1 MSDTTLKFPSG
12 KFTHTELAQHN
23 GKTNQQVWTAY
34 QAAIK
39 DGTIISAGERPN
51 PSGKGK
57 PSKLWEVNPNK
68 GVATTPLT
76 VTAVPT
82 PAIQAAPRVIRQP
95 KPVVVTQPTEAD
107 IAKVVAAKVEAVKVE
122 PTKAPEVEPEV
133 EEVVTHRPLTVN
145 MLQCQVKELDDTCPF
160 CHTKLLMIE
169 ADGRVKVWC
178 PVNDLKVCSC
188 SENPYGV
195 AKNVKEAIKILHE
208 KYFDK
213 K

>member
-1 MSDTTLKFPSG
+1 MSNELKFPSG

-51 PSGKGK
+51 PTGKGK
-57 PSKLWEVNPNK
+57 PSKLWEVNLNK

-76 VTAVPT
+76 NTPPAVVPT
-82 PAIQAAPRVIRQP
+82 PKIQAEPRVKRQP
-95 KPVVVTQPTEAD
+95 KPVQVVQPMEAEMT
-107 IAKVVAAKVEAVKVE
+107 KVVEKKLAVVE
-122 PTKAPEVEPEV
+122 PTKAPEVEPEETEVVPRPINVLTSQV
-133 EEVVTHRPLTVN
+133 EEIEDV
-145 MLQCQVKELDDTCPF
+145 CPF
-160 CHTKLLMIE
+160 CKTKLLMVKG
-169 ADGRVKVWC
+169 DGRVKVWC
-178 PVNDLKVCSC
+178 RVNDLKVCSC

-195 AKNVKEAIKILHE
+195 GRTLEAALKVLHE

>member
-39 DGTIISAGERPN
+39 DGTIIAAGERPN
-51 PSGKGK
+51 LSGKGK
-57 PSKLWEVNPNK
+57 PSRLWEVNPNK
-68 GVATTPLT
+68 GVATTPLA
-76 VTAVPT
+76 VVAVPT
-82 PAIQAAPRVIRQP
+82 VAPVVKVVTP
-95 KPVVVTQPTEAD
+95 KPVKVVKVVEPKKAD
-107 IAKVVAAKVEAVKVE
+107 IVKAVE
-122 PTKAPEVEPEV
+122 PKAATVAPTVAPEPEPEA
-133 EEVVTHRPLTVN
+133 EVVHRPLMVN
-145 MLQCQVKELDDTCPF
+145 ALTSQVTEIEETCPF
-160 CHTKLLMIE
+160 CHTKLLMVA
-169 ADGRVKVWC
+169 ADGRVRVWC
-178 PVNDLKVCSC
+178 PVNDYKICSC

-195 AKNVKEAIKILHE
+195 AKNVKDAVQIIHD